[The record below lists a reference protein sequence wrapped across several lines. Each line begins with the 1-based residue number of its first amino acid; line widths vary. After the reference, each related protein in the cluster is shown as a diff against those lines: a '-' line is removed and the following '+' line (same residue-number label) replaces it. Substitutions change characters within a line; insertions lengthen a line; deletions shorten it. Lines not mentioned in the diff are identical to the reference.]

1 MVEKQQLPDKGLL
14 KKVDKTF
21 FILVVCYL
29 HLPNIF
35 QRFERLTL
43 LAYNHQFLLFVA
55 KNVDAVNFGY
65 IFRKEDEFNKIYL
78 TTEKTLDVHLKD
90 LKKEIL

>member
-1 MVEKQQLPDKGLL
+1 M
-14 KKVDKTF
+14 
-21 FILVVCYL
+21 
-29 HLPNIF
+29 
-35 QRFERLTL
+35 
-43 LAYNHQFLLFVA
+43 AYNHQFVLFVA